1 MARRQLYHGGTG
13 GATAPRSIPE
23 SFTGRAHARSPVPKA
38 GISVKQFEI
47 TLPKKPSAMAGVAE
61 ALAANGV
68 NIRGISSEVPGNNL
82 VMKVVTDDEATARA
96 TLAGKK
102 LKFTE
107 CEVLSLVIPDRPG
120 EIAKL
125 TRKLARRMIQ
135 IENIYFLSRGGG
147 HTEVA
152 FTADDMAKAAETLK
166 AWKG

>member
-1 MARRQLYHGGTG
+1 MAR
-13 GATAPRSIPE
+13 
-23 SFTGRAHARSPVPKA
+23 
-38 GISVKQFEI
+38 
-47 TLPKKPSAMAGVAE
+47 VAE

-68 NIRGISSEVPGNNL
+68 NIRGISSEVTGDDL
-82 VMKVVTDDEATARA
+82 IMKVVTDDEATARA

-102 LKFTE
+102 VTFFEK
-107 CEVLSLVIPDRPG
+107 EVLSLVVPDRPG

-135 IENIYFLSRGGG
+135 IENIYFLSRVGG

-152 FTADDMAKAAETLK
+152 FTTDNMEKAADTLK